1 MEMRMKRQVLSPTM
15 KYSEEA
21 DLAPS
26 PRDGLAASLPCII
39 SEITQ
44 SQFSKSAVIYLHSL
58 DAGASAYPLR
68 PGLFV
73 HDNTRVSG
81 MIRSQPPSCQE
92 HRYAPGISQCSN
104 AAKGFFSVTIQ
115 TVHGFQSHAPL
126 HLTRFQF
133 WPHKIRAFTTESP
146 TIFIRV
152 HASA

>member
-1 MEMRMKRQVLSPTM
+1 MKRQVLSPTM

-81 MIRSQPPSCQE
+81 IIRSQPLLVKSINMRQVFLSVRTRRRDFSLALFKPFM
-92 HRYAPGISQCSN
+92 ASN
-104 AAKGFFSVTIQ
+104 
-115 TVHGFQSHAPL
+115 H
-126 HLTRFQF
+126 
-133 WPHKIRAFTTESP
+133 IRLCT
-146 TIFIRV
+146 
-152 HASA
+152 